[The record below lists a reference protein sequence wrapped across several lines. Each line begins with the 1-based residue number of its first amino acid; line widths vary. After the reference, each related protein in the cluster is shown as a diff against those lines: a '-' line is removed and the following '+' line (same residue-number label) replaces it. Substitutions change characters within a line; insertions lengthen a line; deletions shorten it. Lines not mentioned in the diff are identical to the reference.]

1 LKNIYTFIIVIFIS
15 FSVTIISQSRI
26 EKIKNGFSIL
36 FNFEEQKHIDKV
48 EGILKIRNYLDFTDP
63 SQTGKF
69 KLPSK
74 TFLIAIP
81 PYSNPNIQMADQ
93 HFEIIKGVIPQLHPR
108 SKLLNDSTLIYQE
121 VSYSEAVI
129 EKKSTND
136 LEIISYGWYRN
147 YYCIQIKINT
157 HSFDPNTNQISRLK
171 SANLIINFGRE
182 YPITY
187 ENNSTIKNNKDELKS
202 ILLDPQ
208 IADQL
213 SGSQPLILQD
223 TTGGWIDYGSE
234 YLKIGTASDGLFR
247 ITKTDLEAKGINTS
261 SINPKS
267 FRLIESGVEVPITVF
282 GQDDNVFD
290 DSDYIQF
297 YGTLNYS
304 KISYRIINASDKPYN
319 EYLNRYSDTTICFLT
334 WGVQD
339 GKRIQNSN
347 YFPSGITDTLN
358 YYNYREHIENNV
370 VYFTANTDE
379 ISNQTPG
386 WLKNKTWYYYQSEWL
401 YSNTTR
407 NYNFNAIDLIPNKTA
422 KFFYKASSGGSD
434 IINNAHQVIL
444 KVNGVL
450 LDSQSINRHDQLL
463 LQGTLNTNLL
473 TSNPNTISVKNIA
486 NGTSVNFLAVDW
498 YDFEYPRKLKL
509 NNDFILF
516 NVSSDVINGFKVI
529 NVGNATTNN
538 YEIYKVKPFF
548 KKIDNY
554 QIVLNQVLFT
564 DTINA
569 GDQYIV
575 VAPSKIIKP
584 VFYYKKQFMNL
595 RSNTNQ
601 ADYIAITHPKF
612 LSSANAYVKSISSMY
627 NVTKDLISVADIFD
641 EFGFGYPTPESIRLF
656 TAVTYQNRQDPKP
669 QYLTLIGDA
678 DYDYKLYRFKADGV
692 KGGGN
697 FVPSFGNP
705 VSDNWLVIWDEIGL
719 PIPQM
724 KVGRIPINTNEQ
736 LDYYLSKVQNNFE
749 GKYDEWNKKYLF
761 FSGGR
766 ADFPSEIAD
775 LKNVNDQVINKYIK
789 PAPLSG
795 SYTHFYKT
803 TNPFSDFGPYTPNQI
818 SNAIDGGGV
827 FISYLGHSGTATWDN
842 TISEPIQLEN
852 KVNKNP
858 LISDFGCSTNKF
870 AEPDIIC
877 FGERFL
883 LNNDGQALGY
893 IGNSSLGFTTT
904 AFKLPIDFYGEIFAS
919 DSKEVGNAHLISKIK
934 MFQNLGTSSV
944 FKIFALTNTL
954 LGDPLIRIKIPIKPN
969 LEISASNI
977 FLSSNLIDDSE
988 DSTQIKIIFNNLG
1001 IQDSAQFNYSIEH
1014 LKNGNIVQ
1022 TFLGRRYLPAF
1033 KDTIIIWARIKNL
1046 AGENKLIISLDTGNE
1061 IPEIYDDDNA
1071 LIFSF
1076 YVYSTELRD
1085 LLKYQIEN
1093 SSLSNVKILNPSL
1106 FNTNNFNIKY
1116 QLSESKDFQNYQE
1129 FSISAD
1135 SFFTNI
1141 PFTALSPNKRYWFR
1155 YRIDDL
1161 NSVFSNEKSFYNN
1174 GTNTFS
1180 LADSIGFQ
1188 NQALNDL
1195 GVKNFKLSIVP
1206 KLENISVTSA
1216 GFEAGATCIIAENG
1230 INLMANTFFAGMGIV
1245 VFDDVT
1251 FKVDTSTYF
1260 NLFNNPA
1267 NMTALVNLINSI
1279 PSGKVVAMGVADDAA
1294 NNITT
1299 ELKNAIKTLGS
1310 TKIDSLVFRGSWA
1323 LIGKKGADPGEVL
1336 ESVKGRYDGLIYID
1350 STFTIPN
1357 LYGSME
1363 TNEIGPSTS
1372 WKNVIILQNILTGSS
1387 IQHYIYG
1394 IKSNN
1399 NVDSL
1404 GALNFVNNSADLSF
1418 VNPKI
1423 YPKIKIKSE
1432 LNASPEGIS
1441 PELSSL
1447 GVNYIGLPE
1456 LGTNYQVVAVD
1467 NDTIPAGGNVT
1478 FSFWVYNV
1486 GEANAD
1492 SFNVKVDVINQN
1504 NTSSTIFNQ
1513 LVSSIPS
1520 NGKMKF
1526 DVNYQALGTDTE
1538 KRFLIDIDSENK
1550 ISEYFKDNNFFTQS
1564 FYIKPDLIPPTVKIT
1579 FDETEVLNGDYVSK
1593 NPDIKIALSDDSPVP
1608 INDTTAIKIYLNER
1622 PIYYAA
1628 NASILS
1634 YSINSSNPK
1643 FVANYKPGLE
1653 DGEYLLRV
1661 VARDPNGNLAD
1672 SASSEVYFVVSSQ
1685 SKLMQVYNYP
1695 NPFSNDTY
1703 FTFRL
1708 SQIPEEIKIR
1718 IYTIA
1723 GRMIKEIVK
1732 KSSELNYDLN
1742 KIYWDGKDE
1751 DGDNIANGTYL
1762 YKMIMKNADKVESV
1776 IQKLVIMK

>member
-1 LKNIYTFIIVIFIS
+1 M
-15 FSVTIISQSRI
+15 IISQSRI
-26 EKIKNGFSIL
+26 EKIKNGFSIQI
-36 FNFEEQKHIDKV
+36 NFEEPKHNDEVK
-48 EGILKIRNYLDFTDP
+48 GILKVRNYLNFTDV
-63 SQTGKF
+63 SQKGKF
-69 KLPSK
+69 RLPSK

-81 PYSNPNIQMADQ
+81 PYSKPNIQLTDLQ
-93 HFEIIKGVIPQLHPR
+93 VVNIKGVIPSLQPKV
-108 SKLLNDSTLIYQE
+108 KLLNDSTL
-121 VSYSEAVI
+121 VSEDIDFSDAVI
-129 EKKSTND
+129 EKKNNSN
-136 LEIISYGWYRN
+136 LEIIGYGWYQE
-147 YYCIQIKINT
+147 YYCAQVKINT
-157 HSFDPNTNQISRLK
+157 HSFDLITNQINRIK
-171 SANLIINFGRE
+171 SVKLLIDFGEAYPFALDENPQTKIKTNRE
-182 YPITY
+182 WDSLLL
-187 ENNSTIKNNKDELKS
+187 NS
-202 ILLDPQ
+202 Q
-208 IADQL
+208 IASQFT
-213 SGSQPLILQD
+213 GKQPLILED
-223 TTGGWIDYGSE
+223 STGNWIDYGSE
-234 YLKIGTASDGLFR
+234 YLKVGTAKDGLFR
-247 ITKTDLEAKGINTS
+247 ITKSDLESKGINIS
-261 SINPKS
+261 QINPKT
-267 FRLIESGVEVPITVF
+267 FRLFDSGIEVPITVS
-282 GQDDNVFD
+282 GQDDNFFD
-290 DSDYIQF
+290 DTDFVQF
-297 YGTLNYS
+297 YGKLNYS
-304 KISYRIINASDKPYN
+304 KISYRNINGYDKPYN
-319 EYLNRYSDTTICFLT
+319 EYLDRYTDTTFYFLT
-334 WGVQD
+334 WGGQD
-339 GKRIQNSN
+339 GQRILSQDVFIPGLTDSLTSYSYFEHNEANASFQNF
-347 YFPSGITDTLN
+347 Y
-358 YYNYREHIENNV
+358 
-370 VYFTANTDE
+370 TDE
-379 ISNQTPG
+379 VENQTPG
-386 WLKNKTWYYYQSEWL
+386 WQRNKSWYSLGSEWL

-407 NYNFNAIDLIPNKTA
+407 NYNFNPTDVIPNKTA
-422 KFFYKASSGGSD
+422 RFFYKAVSGGSNISTD
-434 IINNAHQVIL
+434 AHQVIL
-444 KVNGVL
+444 KVNNVL
-450 LDSQSINRHDQLL
+450 LDSQSINRNQQLL
-463 LQGTLNTNLL
+463 LSGTINTNQFV
-473 TSNPNTISVKNIA
+473 TNPSVMSVKNYS
-486 NGTSVNFLAVDW
+486 NGTNPNYLGVDW
-498 YDFEYPRKLKL
+498 YDIEYPKTL
-509 NNDFILF
+509 NLVSDNILF
-516 NVSSDVINGFKVI
+516 KVTDNINPGLKVI
-529 NVGNATTNN
+529 KIGNAVSTN

-548 KKIDNY
+548 KKIENFHV
-554 QIVLNQVLFT
+554 ISNQVLFT
-564 DTINA
+564 DTVNA

-575 VAPSKIIKP
+575 VAPAIIGKP
-584 VFYYKKQFMNL
+584 VFYYKKQFINL

-601 ADYIAITHPKF
+601 ADYIVITHPKF
-612 LSSANAYVKSISSMY
+612 LSSAKTYVNSISSMY
-627 NVTKDLISVADIFD
+627 NVTKDLISVEDIFD

-678 DYDYKLYRFKADGV
+678 DYDYKLYRFKSDGV

-697 FVPSFGNP
+697 YVPSFGNP
-705 VSDNWLVIWDEIGL
+705 VGDNWLVVWDETGL

-724 KVGRIPINTNEQ
+724 KVGRIPINKNEE
-736 LDYYLSKVQNNFE
+736 LDYFLSKVQNNFE

-761 FSGGR
+761 FSGGGKG
-766 ADFPSEIAD
+766 DNPSEITD
-775 LKNVNDQVINKYIK
+775 LKNVNDQIINNFVK

-795 SYTHFYKT
+795 SFTHFYKT
-803 TNPFSDFGPYTPNQI
+803 TNPLTDFGPYSPEEI
-818 SNAIDGGGV
+818 SNVIDEGGV

-842 TISEPIQLEN
+842 SISEPIQLKN
-852 KVNKNP
+852 NVNRNP
-858 LISDFGCSTNKF
+858 LITDFGCSTNKF
-870 AEPDIIC
+870 AEPDIVC

-904 AFKLPIDFYGEIFAS
+904 ALTLPVDFYGEMLGS
-919 DSKEVGNAHLISKIK
+919 NTKEVGDAHLESKIK
-934 MFQNLGTSSV
+934 MFQDLGTSSV
-944 FKIFALTNTL
+944 YRVFALTNTL
-954 LGDPLIRIKIPIKPN
+954 LGDPLIRIKIPDKPN
-969 LEISASNI
+969 LRISPLDVLLSNSFI
-977 FLSSNLIDDSE
+977 NDSE
-988 DSTQIKIIFNNLG
+988 DSTQIRIVINNFG

-1014 LKNGNIVQ
+1014 FANNNIVR
-1022 TFLGRRYLPAF
+1022 TYSGRRYLPAY
-1033 KDTIIIWARIKNL
+1033 KDTLSIWARVKNL
-1046 AGENKLIISLDTGNE
+1046 AGENKLVIALDTGNE
-1061 IPEIYDDDNA
+1061 ISEIYKDDND
-1071 LIFSF
+1071 LTFNF

-1085 LLKYQIEN
+1085 LVKNRIEN
-1093 SSLSNVKILNPSL
+1093 PAISKIRILNPSL
-1106 FNTNNFNIKY
+1106 LSTKNFNIKF
-1116 QLSESKDFQNYQE
+1116 QLSESQDVQNYQE
-1129 FSISAD
+1129 FTVNAD
-1135 SFFTNI
+1135 SFFTDI
-1141 PFTALSPNKRYWFR
+1141 PFNSLSPNVRYWIR
-1155 YRIDDL
+1155 YRLDDQ
-1161 NSVFSNEKSFYNN
+1161 NSVFSNVKSFYNSGSN
-1174 GTNTFS
+1174 IYS

-1216 GFEAGATCIIAENG
+1216 GFEAGATCIIAKNG
-1230 INLMANTFFAGMGIV
+1230 INLLANTFFAGMGIV
-1245 VFDDVT
+1245 VFDEVT
-1251 FKVDTSTYF
+1251 FEVDTSAWYQ
-1260 NLFNNPA
+1260 LYANPP

-1279 PSGKVVAMGVADDAA
+1279 PQNKIVAMGVSDDAA
-1294 NNITT
+1294 NNITVA
-1299 ELKNAIKTLGS
+1299 LKDAIKSLGS
-1310 TKIDSLVFRGSWA
+1310 TKIDTLDFRESWA
-1323 LIGKKGADPGEVL
+1323 LIGRKGTAPGDVL
-1336 ESVKGRYDGLIYID
+1336 EELKGRYDGLIFID

-1357 LYGSME
+1357 LNGSME
-1363 TNEIGPSTS
+1363 TNEIGPSTN
-1372 WKNVIILQNILTGSS
+1372 WQNVIILQNILTGSS

-1526 DVNYQALGTDTE
+1526 DVNYQALGTDNE
-1538 KRFLIDIDSENK
+1538 KRFLINIDPENK
-1550 ISEYFKDNNFFTQS
+1550 ISEYYKDNNFFTKS
-1564 FYIKPDLIPPTVKIT
+1564 FYVKPDLIPPTVKIT
-1579 FDETEVLNGDYVSK
+1579 FDEAEVLNGDYVSK

-1608 INDTTAIKIYLNER
+1608 ITDTTAIKIYLNER

-1628 NASILS
+1628 NSSILS
-1634 YSINSSNPK
+1634 HSINSSNPK
-1643 FVANYKPGLE
+1643 FIADYKPELE